1 MARSSSSPPSYQLH
15 LTRHIAFTENTR
27 GVSVKDTSADVIPKA
42 SCFRQQILLD
52 ASAIRLGSLPLGV
65 YAASPAQEQAVFE
78 VCVCPSGKVYL
89 SPAKSSSTCQSVS
102 NICLWS

>member
-1 MARSSSSPPSYQLH
+1 MARLSSSWSSYQLH
-15 LTRHIAFTENTR
+15 STCHIAFTP
-27 GVSVKDTSADVIPKA
+27 GVSVKDTSADVIPAVSCA
-42 SCFRQQILLD
+42 SSQQILLD

-65 YAASPAQEQAVFE
+65 YAASPAREQAVFE

>member
-1 MARSSSSPPSYQLH
+1 MARLSSSWPSYRL
-15 LTRHIAFTENTR
+15 LSTCHIAFTP
-27 GVSVKDTSADVIPKA
+27 GVSVKDTSADVIAAVSCA
-42 SCFRQQILLD
+42 SFPQQILLD

-65 YAASPAQEQAVFE
+65 YAASPAREQAVFE
-78 VCVCPSGKVYL
+78 VCVCPSGRVYL